1 MIAAFHNGAEMPT
14 AATEPAARPTRGFTL
29 VEAIVALA
37 ILSLIMLATVSA
49 LRTFANTQT
58 SLDKL
63 TLRID
68 EMRTVSS
75 FLRDAL
81 DSTVFAG
88 GAEKL
93 SLGGRGGQEFA
104 YFAGTSSTI
113 SWKAPV
119 LFGEGYGGTFLL
131 QLSHEEDELLL
142 RWQEPLPTNERPE
155 WAGTESRVLV
165 GSLNEFQVKYLPDFG
180 REWVDGWVSTDSSP
194 ALIKLSIQAGDRYWP
209 DLIMQVQR

>member
-1 MIAAFHNGAEMPT
+1 MIMVFHSSAVT
-14 AATEPAARPTRGFTL
+14 STLRKSRGFTL
-29 VEAIVALA
+29 VEVIVSLA
-37 ILSLIMLATVSA
+37 VLSLIMLATVSA

-68 EMRTVSS
+68 EVRTVSS

-81 DSTVFAG
+81 DSTVYAG

-93 SLGGRGGQEFA
+93 SLGGRGEKEFA
-104 YFAGTSSTI
+104 YFAGTSSTF

-131 QLSHEEDELLL
+131 QLSHEEDEMLL
-142 RWQEPLPTNERPE
+142 RWQEPLPTNVRPE
-155 WAGTESRVLV
+155 WTDTESRVLV
-165 GSLNEFQVKYLPDFG
+165 SSVEEFQVKYLPDFG
-180 REWVDGWVSTDSSP
+180 REWVTGWHSAESP
-194 ALIKLSIQAGDRYWP
+194 ALIKMTIKAGGRYWP